1 MIGKSWILKQYFV
14 NILMLFFGL
23 LAVIPIYVLLINAS
37 RTTEQINSGFTITPG
52 IDGFFSST
60 RLINADWDNVFV
72 EHIDV
77 FEALNEEVIADT
89 NAEKLTDEEMG
100 YLIDISA
107 SLGQR
112 MDSESGIIAF
122 KDLIMGITLRE
133 TVNKDGETELYVVRA
148 LTESRSPRITIYNSE
163 GEVLVNYNLRNNSQI
178 LVYNGQIIKKGDLI
192 VKTFRP
198 SNIIHNWRALT
209 GRGFQIWQGFGN
221 SAFVAICATI
231 LTIYFSAM
239 TAYGLHIYR
248 FKGRS
253 VIWGIILLI
262 MMLPGSLTF
271 IGFYQQMAS
280 WKLTDTYLP
289 LILPGIAA
297 AATVLFIRQYMS
309 SVLNKDLIDA
319 ARIDGAGEMRI
330 FNIIILPVII
340 PALAAQAIFAFV
352 GSWNNYLVPAVIIS
366 SQSKSTLP
374 MLIMSLRG
382 DIYRTEFGGI
392 YLGIAV
398 SLIPIMIFYSF
409 MSRYIISGITMGG
422 IKE

>member
-1 MIGKSWILKQYFV
+1 MIGKSWIFKQYFV